1 MKPKL
6 TPNKPFLL
14 ILYGYPGAGKTLFAR
29 QFANE
34 LENTIHMHAD
44 KLQHDLAEQLPV
56 ETSSNSS
63 LSGTIFKYLVNE
75 YLGNGLSVILDAS
88 LTKKNERKLFKKIAA
103 DNKASTIIV
112 WIQIDADSAFSR
124 VKKRDR
130 RKAEDKYSQEYVS
143 SEFKSVISSAQNPDN
158 EDFVVI
164 SGKHTFQSQ
173 RSSVLKKLFET
184 GILTRDQATQNIVK
198 PGLVNL
204 VPKNFSE
211 RGLLSRRNI
220 SIK

>member
-6 TPNKPFLL
+6 TPNKPFLV

-29 QFANE
+29 QFAAE
-34 LENTIHMHAD
+34 LENTVHMHAD
-44 KLQHDLAEQLPV
+44 KLQHDLAEKLPN
-56 ETSSNSS
+56 ETSANPS
-63 LSGTIFKYLVNE
+63 LSGTIFKYLTDE
-75 YLGNGLSVILDAS
+75 YLSNGLSVILDAS
-88 LTKKNERKLFKKIAA
+88 LTRKSERKIFKKIAV
-103 DNKASTIIV
+103 DNKASSIIV
-112 WIQIDADSAFSR
+112 WLQIDADSAFSR

-130 RKAEDKYSQEYVS
+130 RKTEDKYSQDYTP
-143 SEFKSVISSAQNPDN
+143 SEFQSVISGSQNPEN
-158 EDFVVI
+158 EEFIVI

-173 RSSVLKKLFET
+173 RSSVLKKLFDM
-184 GILTRDQATQNIVK
+184 GVLSRDQATQNIVK